1 MALPALAAA
10 QPAWPSRPIRLIV
23 PFPGGGAAD
32 VVARLVAAPLSAAL
46 GQPFV
51 VENRPGG
58 STVIAAEAAAR
69 AAPDGHTLLF
79 ASGATMSS
87 VPLMRANLPY
97 DPARDFAPIALLSR
111 LPFFVFVPTA
121 LGVADLTGLLNRA
134 RARPGT
140 LSYGTNGVGTIGHL
154 GMELLKQAAGVDIV
168 HVPYRAFGPALTDML
183 AGRIE
188 VIMGDLTVM
197 GGALRDGQIRALAT
211 AMPQRSEFLPDMPT
225 VSEAAGLPEFDASAW
240 FALFAPAATPAPIQR
255 RLTEETLGWLAT
267 EPARAALLAIGQTP
281 SPAPPDA
288 LRALI
293 EADSRRFGTL
303 IRELGIRLE

>member
-1 MALPALAAA
+1 
-10 QPAWPSRPIRLIV
+10 
-23 PFPGGGAAD
+23 
-32 VVARLVAAPLSAAL
+32 
-46 GQPFV
+46 
-51 VENRPGG
+51 
-58 STVIAAEAAAR
+58 
-69 AAPDGHTLLF
+69 
-79 ASGATMSS
+79 
-87 VPLMRANLPY
+87 MRANLPY